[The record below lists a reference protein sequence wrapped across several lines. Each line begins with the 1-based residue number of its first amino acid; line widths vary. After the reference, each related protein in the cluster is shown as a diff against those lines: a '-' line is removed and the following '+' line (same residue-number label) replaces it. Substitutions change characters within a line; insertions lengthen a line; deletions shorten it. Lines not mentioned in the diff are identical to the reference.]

1 MAVVSNNRAY
11 RWHNGIVPFV
21 ISGDFPENSKGRIEI
36 LTAINEIN
44 SRTNVTFVE
53 YTNQPNYVVF
63 VYDEKWCTSWI
74 GMLGGKQEIRCA
86 IGRNFKAGSLIHEIL
101 HCLGFYHEHQRPDR
115 DSYVSVNMGNIKNNT
130 DFLKLNSSLVDMIGT
145 YDYSSIMHY
154 PRRIANPNLVKD
166 TSKDTIEPIKI
177 LPLETI
183 LGQRGALSSADV
195 AGINALYPQKTKEA
209 ITYDVPNRIQGWQII
224 VGATILI
231 ITTLI
236 IRYNVKSN

>member
-1 MAVVSNNRAY
+1 MAVVSNNKSY

-21 ISGDFPENSKGRIEI
+21 ISTDFPENSKGRIEI

-44 SRTNVTFVE
+44 TRTNVTFVE

-63 VYDEKWCTSWI
+63 VYDEKWCTSWV
-74 GMLGGKQEIRCA
+74 GMLGGRQEIRCA
-86 IGRNFKAGSLIHEIL
+86 IGKNFKAGSLIHEIL

-115 DSYVSVNMGNIKNNT
+115 DNYISVNTGNIKNNN
-130 DFLKLNSSLVDMIGT
+130 DFLKLNASIVYMIGE

-154 PRRIANPNLVKD
+154 PRRISNKNLVND
-166 TSKDTIEPIKI
+166 TNKDTIEPIKT
-177 LPLETI
+177 LPLETL

-195 AGINALYPQKTKEA
+195 LGINTLYPQKTQKA
-209 ITYDVPNRIQGWQII
+209 ITYDLPKRVQGWQII
-224 VGATILI
+224 VGVSIFI

-236 IRYNVKSN
+236 IRQNVRSI